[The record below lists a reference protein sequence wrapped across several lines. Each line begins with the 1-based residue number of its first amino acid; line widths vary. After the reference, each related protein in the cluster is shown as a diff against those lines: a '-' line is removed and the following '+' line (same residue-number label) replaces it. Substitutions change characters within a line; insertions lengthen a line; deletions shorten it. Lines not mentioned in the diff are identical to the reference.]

1 MSLIVILL
9 LLAIVFLLSR
19 LQFLLKAQRD
29 DLADLRQQ
37 VAYLRSEF
45 RKPVAAVPAAKAE
58 PAPVPKAA
66 GISDEQLKNAT
77 ERININ
83 TISKNGLQKIPGVG
97 ATCAQR
103 VIDARPYQ
111 NLAQLD
117 AVAGLTKAQRQ
128 QLKLHLSV

>member
-1 MSLIVILL
+1 MSVIVILL

-37 VAYLRSEF
+37 VAYLRTEF
-45 RKPVAAVPAAKAE
+45 RKPAVAALPPKSDVAPA
-58 PAPVPKAA
+58 PKAA
-66 GISDEQLKNAT
+66 GISEEQLKTAT

-111 NLAQLD
+111 TLAQLD
-117 AVAGLTKAQRQ
+117 AVEGLTKAQRH
-128 QLKLHLSV
+128 QLKMHLTV